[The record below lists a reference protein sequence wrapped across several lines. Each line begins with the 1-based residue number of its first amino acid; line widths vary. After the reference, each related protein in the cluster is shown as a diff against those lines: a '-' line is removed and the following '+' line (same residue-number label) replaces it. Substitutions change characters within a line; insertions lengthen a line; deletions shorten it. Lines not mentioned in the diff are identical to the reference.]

1 VASVLRDPGRR
12 ATLSALARE
21 DAQRW
26 SARQLAERLL
36 RFYEKVI
43 EADDVEL
50 SQRAASAARD
60 EVTT

>member
-1 VASVLRDPGRR
+1 
-12 ATLSALARE
+12 LARE

-50 SQRAASAARD
+50 SQRAASGSPVITGTSVAPSTRD